1 MAVGFTDDAGRC
13 VITSATEKAF
23 SFVCVLMGGADTD
36 DGRMPVYTD
45 AKNLLEWA
53 LGNFALV
60 KISGTTDIVG
70 ELPVTLSKQR
80 NYVTVA
86 AKNDVFAFLPKDT
99 DVSRVTRTVTYYGES
114 LTAPVRR
121 GTEVGEIT
129 LSLDGKILGSS
140 PLITKLDA
148 EKSASLALR
157 QNIKSIM
164 KSKLFIITVIAMI
177 FFAAAFT
184 LGRIFVLMKKARTK
198 K

>member
-1 MAVGFTDDAGRC
+1 M
-13 VITSATEKAF
+13 
-23 SFVCVLMGGADTD
+23 
-36 DGRMPVYTD
+36 
-45 AKNLLEWA
+45 
-53 LGNFALV
+53 

-99 DVSRVTRTVTYYGES
+99 DVSRITRTVTYYGES

-177 FFAAAFT
+177 FSAAAFT